1 MQSDDHWPTT
11 QAHPDTPQ
19 LNQNTEPPETKPK
32 QSKAKELFC
41 ILSANRLKVHKN
53 SLGRTVD
60 RKGSI
65 EYNKAVHNHLYHIK
79 Q

>member
-1 MQSDDHWPTT
+1 M
-11 QAHPDTPQ
+11 
-19 LNQNTEPPETKPK
+19 EPPETKPK
-32 QSKAKELFC
+32 QNKAKELFC

-60 RKGSI
+60 HKGSI
-65 EYNKAVHNHLYHIK
+65 KYNKAVHNHLYHIK